1 MNLLEHLSETFFMD
15 KISLKSF
22 ISSAPRRYKKYPIPK
37 KNGSGFRMIAQPSK
51 QIKNLQ
57 RFTIICLQDFIKVH
71 YSAHAYVPGK
81 GIKTNAAAHKNN
93 PYILKM
99 DFKDFFHSITPDLF
113 IRVLKERDNDDKL
126 DDADLL
132 LVSHLFFW
140 KLRGNSPLRLSIGAP
155 TSPLI
160 SNTIMYGF
168 DEVVSDYCAELNIV
182 YTRYADDLTFS
193 ANRHDQLSTIP
204 KFVKRSLIE
213 KYNRKIRINSDK
225 TIFCTKAMN
234 RNITGIVLN
243 NNNELSLGRKK
254 KRMISS
260 LVHKFS
266 FSLLN
271 QEEMNYLNG
280 IIGHV
285 NYVEPN
291 FIERLRSKYG
301 DDVIDKIK
309 GSITYATKK

>member
-1 MNLLEHLSETFFMD
+1 MNLLGHLSETFFMD
-15 KISLKSF
+15 KESLKSF
-22 ISSAPRRYKKYPIPK
+22 ISSAPRRYKKYSIPK
-37 KNGSGFRMIAQPSK
+37 KNGSGFRIIAQPSK
-51 QIKNLQ
+51 EIKNLQ
-57 RFTIICLQDFIKVH
+57 RFTIKCLQEFIKIH
-71 YSAHAYVPGK
+71 YSAHAYVVGK
-81 GIKTNAAAHKNN
+81 GIKTNAAAHKGNA
-93 PYILKM
+93 YILKI
-99 DFKDFFHSITPDLF
+99 DFKDFFHSITPALF
-113 IRVLKERDNDDKL
+113 IRILKERDNENKL
-126 DDADLL
+126 DDEDLFL
-132 LVSHLFFW
+132 ISHLFFW

-168 DEVVSDYCAELNIV
+168 DEAISDYCAELNIV

-193 ANRHDQLSTIP
+193 ANQHDQLLTIP

-213 KYNRKIRINSDK
+213 KYNREIRVNNDK
-225 TIFCTKAMN
+225 TIFCSKAMN

-271 QEEMNYLNG
+271 QDEMNYLNG

-285 NYVEPN
+285 YYVEPA
-291 FIERLRSKYG
+291 FIERLRNKYG
-301 DDVIDKIK
+301 DDVIEKIK
-309 GSITYATKK
+309 GSITYETKI